1 MVVDK
6 NAEQIY
12 LKTANLIYELR
23 YKLKINEDEQIFLL
37 NLLELTVNKKDISEF
52 LDVLKLCMYSYDNSE
67 LDEIIKATLL
77 AIDWSDEESLQ
88 FNKDIINDLINEKNK
103 LSSGGADTQE
113 V

>member
-12 LKTANLIYELR
+12 LKTANLIYDLR
-23 YKLKINEDEQIFLL
+23 YKLKINDDEQTFLL
-37 NLLELTVNKKDISEF
+37 NLLELTVNKKDKPEF
-52 LDVLKLCMYSYDNSE
+52 LKVLKLWMNSYDDSE

-77 AIDWSDEESLQ
+77 AIDWSDEGSLQ
-88 FNKDIINDLINEKNK
+88 FNKDIVIDLINEKNK